1 VRLLSATVLALLGLT
16 APALATTDVFLAGY
30 SLLAGHS
37 YASTSAHSGVNWV
50 QTSSDHTACPSLDQG
65 HTGDF
70 AAAPD
75 LTGTCGTGT
84 VRWSP
89 GTLTGFWHGTAYN
102 PNISTTDAISDARYD
117 Y

>member
-1 VRLLSATVLALLGLT
+1 
-16 APALATTDVFLAGY
+16 
-30 SLLAGHS
+30 
-37 YASTSAHSGVNWV
+37 
-50 QTSSDHTACPSLDQG
+50 
-65 HTGDF
+65 
-70 AAAPD
+70 
-75 LTGTCGTGT
+75 